1 MNYTFEQWLAG
12 APLPKGWDAA
22 DAVDDGWTAKEIEGF
37 MRATVRPWEP
47 PSPPQDTPPAPEPEK
62 PKPEPQKPI
71 VQVKQKVQEKPA
83 QAEATITPIS
93 RPRESYHSDDAW
105 KSDFVT
111 NEEGLPKATV
121 SKNWAL
127 MLEHHP
133 KMQGVLA
140 YDAFSMQVSL
150 ERRPAWEHDTGEK
163 WVPRPLR
170 ESDFQN
176 AVMWLESLHMTPKL
190 TSIKPVI
197 FLVAEKYSFDR
208 LTEYLTGLVWDG
220 VPRVDHFFRTYF
232 GVDPDENSTYS
243 QIVSRRFLISCA
255 ARALRPGCKVDT
267 MPIIEGPQ
275 GLLKS
280 SGVKAF
286 AGEQFF
292 SDELSEIGSKDAK
305 LEMQG
310 KWIFEIAEMHR
321 MNAAETNAVKKFL
334 SQSTDRFRPPYG
346 TTVIEA
352 MRRCVMIG
360 TINPDG
366 NPYLKDSTGARR
378 FWPVTATKVDIAA
391 IRRDRDQ
398 IWAEAVVLLNAGE
411 PWWMQADELDIVEEQ
426 QTERTDIDVWTD
438 AVLKSIEG
446 RTSILL
452 SEIIREIGIPSKDAG
467 ERHAGRIGRI
477 MRAVGWMATR
487 DLKGGAAVIKYVKPL
502 EDGDVADW

>member
-1 MNYTFEQWLAG
+1 MKYTFEQWLAG
-12 APLPKGWDAA
+12 TPIPKGWDGA

-47 PSPPQDTPPAPEPEK
+47 PKNDPPPEPKK
-62 PKPEPQKPI
+62 PQPEPQKP
-71 VQVKQKVQEKPA
+71 VAQVKQAVQAKPDQA
-83 QAEATITPIS
+83 QATITNIA
-93 RPRESYHSDDAW
+93 RPTETFHADDAW
-105 KSDFVT
+105 KGELVMS
-111 NEEGLPKATV
+111 EEGTPKASV

-127 MLEHHP
+127 LLENHP
-133 KMQGVLA
+133 AMNRALT
-140 YDAFSMQVSL
+140 YDAFSMQVVL
-150 ERRPAWEHDTGEK
+150 ERRPAWEKSDGPWT
-163 WVPRPLR
+163 PRALK

-176 AVMWLESLHMTPKL
+176 AVMWLESLHMAPKV

-197 FLVAEKYSFDR
+197 YSVAEKYSYDR
-208 LTEYLTGLVWDG
+208 LTEYLEALVWDG
-220 VPRVDHFFRTYF
+220 VPRVNQFFRDYF
-232 GVDPDENSTYS
+232 GVDPDETSRYAS
-243 QIVSRRFLISCA
+243 IVSRRFLISCA

-352 MRRCVMIG
+352 ARRCVMIG

-366 NPYLKDSTGARR
+366 NPYLKDTTGARR
-378 FWPVTATKVDIAA
+378 FWPVTATKIDIDA

-398 IWAEAVVLLNAGE
+398 IWAEAVVLLKAGE
-411 PWWMQADELDIVEEQ
+411 PWWMQADELEIVEEQ

-438 AVLKSIEG
+438 AVLKALDNRS
-446 RTSILL
+446 SILL
-452 SEIIREIGIPSKDAG
+452 SEIIRDIGIPAKDAS

-477 MRAVGWMATR
+477 MRAVGWIATR
-487 DLKGGAAVIKYVKPL
+487 DQKGGATVIKYIKPL
-502 EDGDVADW
+502 PEDDAAW